1 MFRSRR
7 WISRALT
14 APTPE
19 AGTPRRTLA
28 RAGLGL
34 LLAAVLAAPATA
46 AAASPAPEAPASPA
60 LSRLAADPA
69 LQIPGFDI
77 DAFANPTTQKPS
89 VLWFWNR
96 TQTKAQTDQTLQ
108 DMHDAG
114 FTEVVIFRMNAEPFF
129 SQAWFD
135 RVDNVLRKA
144 QQLGLKVRLDND
156 SQFPSGAAGGLIV
169 NGGQV
174 GTKTYQPHP
183 DMRVKTAY
191 EAASLNVEGGQ
202 DIDLG
207 PLIDAPIRIVDGEVI
222 ADATQVP
229 GVTLLRD
236 GAGWTD
242 YTATAHFAIETA
254 TAGFM
259 VRSPDPRNGYLID
272 VKIGGTVD
280 VWKQVNGSF
289 TQLRK
294 GQSHRPSWNQNGYH
308 DVTIS
313 FVGSTL
319 DITLDGVAEAPLTDG
334 TFAAGGVGMRVD
346 GTQRWRLDELS
357 VAGPGGAPLYASD
370 YEDDASITDF
380 AFTTAPLENV
390 IAVTARPADD
400 NGDLSKVVDLTSIYT
415 SGQPWSAP
423 AGSWVLQ
430 AFAFQYRNSGYLDSL
445 ETDAQ
450 ELYNQVVMDEYYER
464 FGWAFG
470 NVLVGFAD
478 DESELSYRERAGA
491 VPYTP
496 ELVDRLAAAGHD
508 IAPTMVAVFSDLGR
522 EGTTARAAY
531 YQAASDQWVEA
542 YWKPKYDWTE
552 AHGVTILSNPLW
564 DEHGPAEGLRL
575 SGNFLTMHQ
584 WVQIPGTDLIGN
596 NVESGAARFLP
607 RTAASV
613 AHQLGRPLVYDEIM
627 GATGWQKSLDD
638 TREAT
643 AISALRGINYTLFHT
658 TYDSIDGIPYPPVFM
673 KQNTWWPWI
682 NDLNEWTGR
691 LMEFGRHTTA
701 APTALLNM
709 ARSNEALQR
718 TDDWQAS
725 DTDWIATENAL
736 EDSQVDFDLLDEG
749 ALSDDP
755 AVLAH
760 ATVADG
766 ALHVGEM
773 TYTTVVVPRAPYL
786 SLEAATTLRDLVDDG
801 GKVVWTGAPPAKEIE
816 GRDDQLADVV
826 AQIDERGGA
835 RVVTADGPGDAGRA
849 AAGLGQAAVTLSS
862 PQAGVRVLRFSQDGT
877 DGYLLSNESGVPVTV
892 DVTFPSHGL
901 PAVWDPETGDVSAA
915 STYRETDDGVVVPMT
930 LDPRAPLGVTVSAD
944 DGRAHVTK
952 VIGDGD
958 GTSEVTGTQVVDGQ
972 LTATVRTEASGTLTL
987 RGEAEGQDLAGTGT
1001 TVTVPDPVALDGD
1014 WHLALGD
1021 GSTPVDRP
1029 LKSWTDLAP
1038 FYSGSATYTKQVTL
1052 TPEQLAGTDWRL
1064 DLGKVA
1070 NVAEVSVNGQSVGT
1084 RIWAPYTLG
1093 LAGALHE
1100 GTNIIQ
1106 VKVTNTD
1113 GNARGQKA
1121 YDSGLL
1127 GPVSLVPSVTQDVTL
1142 HPTSVTALS
1151 ASATVDD
1158 AATVATVSLTVANT
1172 GTTPVT
1178 GTVVASGPQGWTAK
1192 RSEPVTVAPGGTASA
1207 TSTLFPG
1214 GFLDPRETPVSA
1226 AFVVDGDPVDS
1237 ASTTITPSF
1246 PTPPE
1251 TFTDHVDLGNAASEA
1266 AHHLTASPTSG
1277 TNTEAGLTR
1286 RYGGYRIPDAWYEFD
1301 LTVEAG
1307 KGFVLQGLETY
1318 DASPQKKSYLVSVN
1332 GELVATRLNLRPL
1345 RQIGTAAYR
1354 LYVPARFVTSSTVR
1368 VRLQSRT
1375 DPDYADPSLADVWAL
1390 PSQDDTTPPEATAT
1404 VHPAAGSAPGW
1415 SRGPATVEL
1424 TATDDRDAEPTLEWS
1439 AGDGSDDTS
1448 GDGTDGDDGWQPYT
1462 APIPITVEGTTTLQY
1477 RATDAA
1483 GNTSAPQS
1491 VTVQV
1496 DSIFPTVTG
1505 TVSDAR
1511 VLTVVGQDA
1520 NLARTQYSLDG
1531 ITWSDYLAPVPLGDD
1546 AQDVRLRATDQAGNT
1561 SPVVTV
1567 HVDARSGGTVPPPP
1581 GTTITVT
1588 KTPVVSGK
1596 AKVGKTLRATPGA
1609 YSVPGVTVSYQ
1620 WLRAGVSIKGATSA
1634 TYTLTKAD
1642 KGRQLS
1648 VRVTASKAGY
1658 STVAATSAATGKVKA
1673 GTIKVTKK
1681 ATIKG
1686 KAKVGTRLKVTKGT
1700 YKPAGKTTIKVRW
1713 LRGSKTIK
1721 GATSRRYK
1729 LKAADRGKKLKVK
1742 VTVKKPGYAT
1752 KKYTTKKTT
1761 TVH

>member
-14 APTPE
+14 APTPQG
-19 AGTPRRTLA
+19 GTPRRALA

-46 AAASPAPEAPASPA
+46 ATAAPAPTAPASPA

-69 LQIPGFDI
+69 LQIPGFDT

-114 FTEVVIFRMNAEPFF
+114 FTEVVIFRMDAEPFF

-135 RVDNVLRKA
+135 RVDNVLHKA
-144 QQLGLKVRLDND
+144 QQLGIKVRLDND
-156 SQFPSGAAGGLIV
+156 AQFPSGAAGGLIV

-174 GTKTYQPHP
+174 GDKTYQPHP

-191 EAASLNVEGGQ
+191 EAASLNVDGGQ

-207 PLIDAPIRIVDGEVI
+207 RLIDAPLRIVDGEVV
-222 ADATQVP
+222 ADATKAP
-229 GVTLLRD
+229 GVTLLRE
-236 GAGWTD
+236 GASWTD
-242 YTATAHFAIETA
+242 YKASAHFAIEA
-254 TAGFM
+254 GTAGFM
-259 VRSPDPRNGYLID
+259 VRSPDPRNGYLVD
-272 VKIGGTVD
+272 VRINGVVD

-289 TQLRK
+289 SQLRL
-294 GQSHRPSWNQNGYH
+294 GQSHRPGWDQNGYH
-308 DVTIS
+308 DIAIS

-319 DITLDGVAEAPLTDG
+319 DVTLDGVAEPSLTDT
-334 TFAAGGVGMRVD
+334 TFPSGGIGMRVD
-346 GTQRWRLDELS
+346 GPQRWRLDGLS
-357 VAGPGGAPLYASD
+357 VVTAPGGAPLYASD
-370 YEDDASITDF
+370 YENDASIADF
-380 AFTTAPLENV
+380 AFTPKPLENV

-400 NGDLSKVVDLTSIYT
+400 DGDLSTVVDLTSTYT

-430 AFAFQYRNSGYLDSL
+430 AFAFQYRDSGYLDSL

-478 DESELSYRERAGA
+478 DESELSYRERSGA

-496 ELVDRLAAAGHD
+496 ELVDRLAEAGHD
-508 IAPTMVAVFSDLGR
+508 IAPTMAAVFSDLGR
-522 EGTTARAAY
+522 EGDTARAAY
-531 YQAASDQWVEA
+531 YQAASDQWVDA
-542 YWKPKYDWTE
+542 YWKTKYDWTE

-584 WVQIPGTDLIGN
+584 WVQVPGTDLIFN
-596 NVESGAARFLP
+596 DAHNGAARFLP

-613 AHQLGRPLVYDEIM
+613 AHQLGKPLVYDEIM
-627 GATGWQKSLDD
+627 GGTGWQMSLDD

-643 AISALRGINYTLFHT
+643 AMSALRGINYTLFHT
-658 TYDSIDGIPYPPVFM
+658 TYDSVDGIPYPPVFM
-673 KQNTWWPWI
+673 KENTWWPWI
-682 NDLNEWTGR
+682 DDLNEWTGR

-701 APTALLNM
+701 APTALLNVS
-709 ARSNEALQR
+709 RSNEALQR

-725 DTDWIATENAL
+725 DSDWIATENAL

-755 AVLAH
+755 EVVAH
-760 ATVADG
+760 ATVTDG
-766 ALHVGEM
+766 ALKVGEM

-786 SLEAATTLRDLVDDG
+786 SLEAARRLRDLVDAG
-801 GKVVWTGAPPAKEIE
+801 GQVVWTGAPPAKEIE
-816 GRDDQLADVV
+816 GRDDQLAEVV

-835 RVVTADGPGDAGRA
+835 RVVTADGPQAAGRA

-877 DGYLLSNESGVPVTV
+877 DGYLLSNESGSPVTV

-915 STYRETDDGVVVPMT
+915 TTYRETDDGVVVPMT
-930 LDPRAPLGVTVSAD
+930 LQPRAPLGVTVSAD
-944 DGRAHVTK
+944 DGRAHVTN
-952 VIGDGD
+952 VIGDG
-958 GTSEVTGTQVVDGQ
+958 EVTGTRVDDGR
-972 LTATVRTEASGTLTL
+972 LVASVRTEASGTTTL
-987 RGEAEGQDLAGTGT
+987 RGEADDQGLAGTGIP
-1001 TVTVPDPVALDGD
+1001 VTLPDPVALDGD
-1014 WHLALGD
+1014 WHLAIGD

-1038 FYSGSATYTKQVTL
+1038 YYSGSATYTKQVTL
-1052 TPEQLAGTDWRL
+1052 SADQLAGTDWRL

-1070 NVAEVSVNGQSVGT
+1070 NVAQVTVDGQSVGT
-1084 RIWAPYTLG
+1084 RIWAPYTLD
-1093 LAGALHE
+1093 LAGALHAGANTIE
-1100 GTNIIQ
+1100 VT
-1106 VKVTNTD
+1106 VTNTD
-1113 GNARGQKA
+1113 GNARGHQA

-1127 GPVSLVPSVTQDVTL
+1127 GPVSLVPSATQDVTL
-1142 HPTSVTALS
+1142 DPTPITALS
-1151 ASATVDD
+1151 ATATVDD

-1192 RSEPVTVAPGGTASA
+1192 RSAPVTVAPGGTVTA
-1207 TSTLFPG
+1207 TSLLFPG

-1226 AFVVDGDPVDS
+1226 AFVVDGKPVDS
-1237 ASTTITPSF
+1237 AGTTISPSF
-1246 PTPPE
+1246 PTPPAM
-1251 TFTDHVDLGNAASEA
+1251 FTDHVDLGDGTSEA
-1266 AHHLTASPTSG
+1266 EHHLTASSTSG
-1277 TNTEAGLTR
+1277 TNVEAGLTR
-1286 RYGGYRIPDAWYEFD
+1286 RYGGYRVPDAWYEFD

-1318 DASPQKKSYLVSVN
+1318 DANPQRKSYLVSVD
-1332 GELVATRLNLRPL
+1332 GELVAIRLNVRPL
-1345 RQIGTAAYR
+1345 RQPGTAAYR

-1368 VRLQSRT
+1368 VRLQSRS

-1390 PSQDDTTPPEATAT
+1390 PSQDDATPPTTEAT
-1404 VHPAAGSAPGW
+1404 VHAAPGSAPGW
-1415 SRGPATVEL
+1415 SRGAATVEL
-1424 TATDDRDAEPTLEWS
+1424 TATDDRDAQPTIEWS
-1439 AGDGSDDTS
+1439 TA
-1448 GDGTDGDDGWQPYT
+1448 DGDDGWQPYT
-1462 APIPITVEGTTTLQY
+1462 APVPVTTEGTTTLRY
-1477 RATDAA
+1477 RATDEA
-1483 GNTSAPQS
+1483 GNVSTPRSAE
-1491 VTVQV
+1491 VRIDTVA
-1496 DSIFPTVTG
+1496 PTVTG
-1505 TVSDAR
+1505 TVSASR
-1511 VLTVVGQDA
+1511 VLTVTGHDDH
-1520 NLARTQYSLDG
+1520 LDRTQYSLDG
-1531 ITWSDYLAPVPLGDD
+1531 VTWSDYLAPVPLGDV
-1546 AQDVRLRATDQAGNT
+1546 AQDVRLRAIDQAGNT
-1561 SPVVTV
+1561 SPVVLV
-1567 HVDARSGGTVPPPP
+1567 RAPARP
-1581 GTTITVT
+1581 TIGVT
-1588 KTPVVSGK
+1588 KAPAVSGK
-1596 AKVGKTLRATPGA
+1596 AKVGKTLTATPGA

-1620 WLRAGVSIKGATSA
+1620 WLRAGVSIPGATAA
-1634 TYTLTKAD
+1634 TYTPVKAD

-1648 VRVTASKAGY
+1648 VRVTATKAGY
-1658 STVAATSAATGKVKA
+1658 TTVAATSPTTPKVKA

-1681 ATIKG
+1681 AKIKG
-1686 KAKVGTRLKVTKGT
+1686 KAKVGKKLKVTKGT

-1713 LRGSKTIK
+1713 LRGSKKIK
-1721 GATSRRYK
+1721 GATSKRYK
-1729 LKAADRGKKLKVK
+1729 VKAADRGKKLKAK
-1742 VTVKKPGYAT
+1742 VIVKKPGYAK